1 MKLVIV
7 LAEALG
13 VSLRL
18 GHVDDV
24 DSVRTSRRTECSG
37 NMERSPRVREE
48 ARERNEK
55 SNDTCCKFDRM
66 PENGECYLSNVKR
79 RNTGCLLSQARN
91 KSPRTN
97 AFNSNITHMRLY
109 PLVLVLHSCCLPTL
123 QGRVDPSS
131 TASPSRAQ

>member
-1 MKLVIV
+1 MMLVIV

-13 VSLRL
+13 ESLRL

-24 DSVRTSRRTECSG
+24 DSVRTSRRTEGSEHVQCYSR
-37 NMERSPRVREE
+37 MRQE
-48 ARERNEK
+48 ARERIEK
-55 SNDTCCKFDRM
+55 SDDTCSKCNRM
-66 PENGECYLSNVKR
+66 PPNSECYLSNVKR